1 MKKFIIMG
9 IVVFLL
15 LVIILLFL
23 WFQDNFLTVSKYT
36 YQSTKISEDFDG
48 CRIMQISD
56 LHNKS
61 FGKNQKKIMEIV
73 EREKP
78 DIIVVTG
85 DIVNRD
91 DYDNSLELIRLMSE
105 KAKVYFVPGNH
116 EARTEKY
123 DEIRESIAVHA
134 TVLENKVVQLHQGES
149 FINIAGLADP
159 DFYSKIHKDLH
170 EGWVGRR
177 LSKMLLP
184 EDQFTIL
191 LSHRPDL
198 TNVYSEYNVDLVFS
212 GHAHGGQIIL
222 PRVGS
227 LYAPD
232 QGWFPEYTM
241 GMHMMNET
249 TMIVSRGL
257 GNMVSVPRIFNYPE
271 IVIVDLEKV

>member
-1 MKKFIIMG
+1 
-9 IVVFLL
+9 
-15 LVIILLFL
+15 
-23 WFQDNFLTVSKYT
+23 
-36 YQSTKISEDFDG
+36 
-48 CRIMQISD
+48 
-56 LHNKS
+56 
-61 FGKNQKKIMEIV
+61 
-73 EREKP
+73 
-78 DIIVVTG
+78 
-85 DIVNRD
+85 
-91 DYDNSLELIRLMSE
+91 
-105 KAKVYFVPGNH
+105 
-116 EARTEKY
+116 
-123 DEIRESIAVHA
+123 
-134 TVLENKVVQLHQGES
+134 
-149 FINIAGLADP
+149 
-159 DFYSKIHKDLH
+159 
-170 EGWVGRR
+170 
-177 LSKMLLP
+177 MLLP